1 MDNMKA
7 LSSAMGEEQAKKVL
21 RLTEN
26 YDKYIGRF
34 KREINALLDPVGF
47 EVKTGV
53 TFVKKEAQ
61 KKSE

>member
-7 LSSAMGEEQAKKVL
+7 LSSVMGEEQAKKVL
-21 RLTEN
+21 KLTN
-26 YDKYIGRF
+26 KYDKYVVKFR
-34 KREINALLDPVGF
+34 KEINALLDPVGF

-53 TFVKKEAQ
+53 AFVKKETS